1 MPSMQDR
8 NNSGFT
14 LIEMLIIAPVV
25 ILAIGGFIATIIYMT
40 GDAVAT
46 RAQNTMAYDV
56 QDALDRIEQDVRL
69 SGAFLAQSNLASIT
83 APQGSSDDTQ
93 RFQSVDTGGSRLILN
108 AFATSENPSS
118 ASRTP
123 IYLINSPHACTSSDI
138 AQNQVMTFNIVYFIK
153 ETDGVS
159 SLWRRTMMPSNYT
172 SAGCSGQ
179 VPWQQP
185 SCSEGA
191 TATFCRTTDVR
202 VLDDI
207 TYAGLQIRYYN
218 SAQTTTEN
226 TNASSQN
233 LSTRQSALTNVDTI
247 QITLSP
253 SAVAGG
259 RDISH
264 SGTLRATRI
273 GAYNDRVTP
282 LP

>member
-8 NNSGFT
+8 SNAGFT

-25 ILAIGGFIATIIYMT
+25 ILAIGAFIATIIYMT

-56 QDALDRIEQDVRL
+56 QDALERIEQDVRL
-69 SGAFLAQSNLASIT
+69 SGAFLAQNNLASIT
-83 APQGSSDDTQ
+83 APQGPNESTQ
-93 RFQSVDTGGSRLILN
+93 RFQSVDTEGARLILN

-118 ASRTP
+118 ATRTP
-123 IYLINSPHACTSSDI
+123 IYLIDSLHDCTSSDL

-159 SLWRRTMMPSNYT
+159 SLWRRTMMPTNYA
-172 SAGCSGQ
+172 SAGCFSQ
-179 VPWQQP
+179 LPWQQP
-185 SCSEGA
+185 SCSVGA
-191 TATFCRTTDVR
+191 TATFCRTTDIR

-207 TYAGLQIRYYN
+207 TYAGFQIRYYN
-218 SAQTTTEN
+218 SAQTTAEN
-226 TNASSQN
+226 TSASSQN
-233 LSTRQSALTNVDTI
+233 VSTRQSALTNVDTV

-264 SGTLRATRI
+264 SGTIRATRI
-273 GAYNDRVTP
+273 GAYNDSVTP